1 MKTITLPAALI
12 RGAMACQANKD
23 VRYYL
28 NGILLAENGD
38 VVGTDGH
45 AAFCGNCQ
53 DSGIESDVIISIDG
67 KIPPKAET
75 VQFVF
80 NEDGLAG
87 IATTDNGKVFSFK
100 VIDGKYPDYNRVI
113 PGLPRENHSN
123 GFSVD
128 SSLLSKVEKAFGKGA
143 AVNFFPGS
151 SHECILV
158 QYAGKGTGISQAS
171 LENAVIAIMPMRND
185 GDFKTLYNTIDQAIM
200 ADEIAKEMKSQH
212 G

>member
-1 MKTITLPAALI
+1 MNTITLPAALI
-12 RGAMACQANKD
+12 RGAMACQATKD

-38 VVGTDGH
+38 IVGTDGH
-45 AAFCGNCQ
+45 AAFRGNCQ

-67 KIPPKAET
+67 KIHAKAES

-80 NEDGLAG
+80 NEDGLGG
-87 IATTDNGKVFSFK
+87 IATIDSGKVFSFK

-113 PGLPRENHSN
+113 PSLPRENHSN
-123 GFSVD
+123 GFTVD
-128 SSLLSKVEKAFGKGA
+128 SGLLSKVEKTFGKGS

-158 QYAGKGTGISQAS
+158 QYAGKGTGVYQSS
-171 LENAVIAIMPMRND
+171 LENAVIAIMPMRSSA
-185 GDFKTLYNTIDQAIM
+185 DFDTLFGTVDRAIM
-200 ADEIAKEMKSQH
+200 ADEIDKDMKRQH